1 MRKTLII
8 VAILTVLIG
17 IGVFVYFYFFASK
30 ASITVA
36 PAGSSGLPIAG
47 NGSSSVGASGSATTT
62 PNIPVSVTP
71 RLVEINTGPITPGE
85 VVVDVP
91 AKNASSSP
99 DVLATYIERES
110 GNVFVYSVQSN
121 KNTRTSNKT
130 IPGIQYAEWLP
141 NASAAFVRYLSG
153 DDFSTIN
160 TYALNA
166 NGSDGFFLPQN
177 LADLSVSSTSVLTL
191 SSGVNGSIASLENLD
206 GTGLSTIFTTPLSEV
221 HVSFAGKNQYLVYT
235 KPSAGLSGDAFI
247 VNPSRYFSKIAGPF
261 DGLTALASHSG
272 EWVLISY
279 ALNNALQMEL
289 VNTTTNENVPL
300 PVATIADKCVWTADD
315 SAIYCGIPT
324 NISGDNVYPD
334 DWYQGAVQFSD
345 KIWKI
350 DVAGRFAQ
358 LTLDF
363 SSVTNGSALD
373 TEALAVDPSDTE
385 LVFIN
390 KNDNSLWGYQL

>member
-1 MRKTLII
+1 MKRALII
-8 VAILTVLIG
+8 LVALLILMAIGVLI
-17 IGVFVYFYFFASK
+17 YFYFFASK
-30 ASITVA
+30 ASIAVA
-36 PAGSSGLPIAG
+36 PTGSSGLPIAG
-47 NGSSSVGASGSATTT
+47 NNSTAGGKNNSSKTQGNT
-62 PNIPVSVTP
+62 PVSVAP
-71 RLVEINTGPITPGE
+71 RLVEINAGPITPGE

-110 GNVFVYSVQSN
+110 GNVFSYSVQTN

-130 IPGIQYAEWLP
+130 IPGIQVADWLP

-166 NGSDGFFLPQN
+166 DGSDGLFLPQD
-177 LADLSVSSTSVLTL
+177 LADIAVSSTSVLTL
-191 SSGVNGSIASLENLD
+191 ASGVNGSVASLENTD
-206 GTGLSTIFTTPLSEV
+206 GTGASTIFTTPLSELR
-221 HVSFAGKNQYLVYT
+221 VSFAGKNKYLAYT
-235 KPSAGLSGDAFI
+235 KPSAGLAGDAFI
-247 VNPSRYFSKIAGPF
+247 VDASGHFSRIAGPL

-272 EWVLISY
+272 TWVLISY
-279 ALNNALQMEL
+279 VLNNALQMEL
-289 VNTTTNENVPL
+289 INTATNETVPL
-300 PVATIADKCVWTADD
+300 PVATITDKCVWTNDD

-324 NISGDNVYPD
+324 NTSSDDAYPD

-350 DVAGRFAQ
+350 DVSGRFAQ

-363 SSVTNGSALD
+363 GGATNGTLLD
-373 TEALAVDPSDTE
+373 AEALAIDPSNTE